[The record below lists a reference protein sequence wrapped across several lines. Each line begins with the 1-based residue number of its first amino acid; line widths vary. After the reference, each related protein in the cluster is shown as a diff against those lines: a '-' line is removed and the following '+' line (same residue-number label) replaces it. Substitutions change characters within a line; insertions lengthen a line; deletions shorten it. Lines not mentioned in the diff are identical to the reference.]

1 MATIALK
8 AEDGLLVADGLV
20 ELELSELEGLDLHR
34 IANQLA
40 SGFYL
45 DDGMI
50 GGHVVKRRQ
59 VVRLDLD
66 VINDILGHFLCV

>member
-1 MATIALK
+1 MATITLK

-45 DDGMI
+45 DDGVI
-50 GGHVVKRRQ
+50 TGHVVKRRQ